1 VTIYLGPP
9 GRVLTLPSVQLGQ
22 DVGLQ
27 RAGSVRQLLSGGN
40 AVDTVGS
47 LHRAFTLEWAYLS
60 DANFAALEALVSGVY
75 GPGPF
80 VMIDT
85 NRVNLLPPNVASPT
99 SVRADTYPWG
109 TSTGALSSVSTP
121 TPLAG
126 RRILSWTPGTAAAG
140 NATVYGYAFGLAQ
153 VFAVPVVSGLT
164 YSFSASLR
172 TTTGSAT
179 MAARIDSYS
188 ASGVLLSNSS
198 GSSTSIGTGAWTT
211 RSVTAVTPNAAAVYV
226 GPSVEVPAGTTTEVI
241 VTDQWLMVTGGTL
254 PSAWT
259 RGTGAPRV
267 MVDQLTDSYP
277 LRGRHNVSL
286 SLVEV

>member
-1 VTIYLGPP
+1 MTVYLGPP
-9 GRVLTLPSVQLGQ
+9 GRMLTLPAVQQGQ
-22 DVGLQ
+22 DVGLD
-27 RAGSVRQLLSGGN
+27 RAGSVRRLLSGGT
-40 AVDTVGS
+40 AVDTIGS
-47 LHRAFTLEWAYLS
+47 LHRSVSLNWSHIT
-60 DANFAALEALVSGVY
+60 DANFATLEALVTGIY
-75 GPGPF
+75 GPGPY
-80 VMIDT
+80 VLVDT
-85 NRVNLLPPNVASPT
+85 ARVNLLPPNVAAAT

-153 VFAVPVVSGLT
+153 VFAVPVISGLT

-172 TTTGSAT
+172 TTTGTAT

-198 GSSTSIGTGAWTT
+198 GSTAAIGTGAWTT
-211 RSVTAVTPNAAAVYV
+211 LSVTGVSPNAAAVYV
-226 GPSVEVPAGTTTEVI
+226 GPSVEVPAGTTTQVI
-241 VTDQWLMVTGGTL
+241 VTDQWLMVLGGTL
-254 PSAWT
+254 PAWT
-259 RGTGAPRV
+259 RGTGVPRV

-277 LRGRHNVSL
+277 LRGRHNASL
-286 SLVEV
+286 SLTEV